1 MFQTFSTIM
10 WWPILEC
17 TTFATVSTLR
27 VASAPFGKSFY
38 EEKNSVERIRG
49 V

>member
-1 MFQTFSTIM
+1 MLQTFSTIM
-10 WWPILEC
+10 WWPILKC

-27 VASAPFGKSFY
+27 VASAPFVKSFY